1 MDCRG
6 HACEILESW
15 IRSMVGRDRDDGTVG
30 WEEGQNIHESSYVSH
45 RCTQGQ
51 VSIWIPRHERY
62 DEGQEKTDS

>member
-1 MDCRG
+1 
-6 HACEILESW
+6 
-15 IRSMVGRDRDDGTVG
+15 MVGRDRDDGTVG